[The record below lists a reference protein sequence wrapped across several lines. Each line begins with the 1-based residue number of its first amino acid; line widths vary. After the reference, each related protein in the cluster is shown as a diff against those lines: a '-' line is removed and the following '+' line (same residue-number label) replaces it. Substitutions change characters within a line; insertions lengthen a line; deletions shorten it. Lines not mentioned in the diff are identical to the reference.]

1 MKNKKII
8 SLVGFIFVLLFLSG
22 VASPITLTQDNIPEM
37 SQGEVNPDG
46 LILVNFSVMIGDH
59 GIYGNYPNWSYYVD
73 NYSWATGNGTEKDP
87 YIIEGIHV
95 TNENKTAHISIETTE
110 HFIIRNVMVSNY
122 AKPAGH
128 YIYAGIYIGKGEFG
142 LIDNVTIINTSIGIS
157 LYEAKDSLKI
167 TNSRFIGSHNDS
179 KTGMGSAI
187 LIHEAK
193 GVNISYNDIYNFY
206 NGIVVYDAEEVYIE
220 NNRIETNF
228 GYISD
233 TGLYFYNVNDS
244 TIINNDFYGSN
255 FTGHKYDEPKTSSL
269 NDFPFILENSYN
281 ITIYGNMFYDKYTN
295 LKDEPDIP
303 DIPDDLNNDDIN
315 IPDIIIPNILSSYI
329 IFILIS
335 VVGSLISV
343 SLFLKLRK
351 KEK

>member
-1 MKNKKII
+1 MKNKKLFVILI
-8 SLVGFIFVLLFLSG
+8 ALVFLSVFFSNILNSNISIPANLPKIAQG
-22 VASPITLTQDNIPEM
+22 STSFDNLIPIDFPIHI
-37 SQGEVNPDG
+37 DG
-46 LILVNFSVMIGDH
+46 
-59 GIYGNYPNWSYYVD
+59 NWSEYV
-73 NYSWATGNGTEKDP
+73 NTYSWATGHGTEKDP

-95 TNENKTAHISIETTE
+95 TNKDQTAHISIKTAEY
-110 HFIIRNVMVSNY
+110 FIIRNVTVSNY
-122 AKPAGH
+122 AKPYGH
-128 YIYAGIYIGKGEFG
+128 YTFAGIYIEKGEFG
-142 LIDNVTIINTSIGIS
+142 LIDNVTIINSSIGIS

-167 TNSRFIGSHNDS
+167 TNSKFIGSHNDS

-244 TIINNDFYGSN
+244 TIKNNDFYGSN

-335 VVGSLISV
+335 VVGSLVGV
-343 SLFLKLRK
+343 SIFLKLRK
-351 KEK
+351 REK